1 VVVEPAPGR
10 IVGNRLALAGTVL
23 YFLEWVGIAL
33 APSLPTTR
41 YGADAA
47 ATLVDY
53 ADRSGATAFLAGWL
67 ALVLPGRILFT
78 VGLRSS
84 LRELPRAR
92 PLALWAVGAMTAS
105 VALEVGCYSLV
116 AGAARAA
123 DHGADSGAVAVM
135 DSAAAMMFVVVLIL
149 VGVAMLG
156 GGLAMLLSRGFPSWL
171 SWLGVVGGALVAGTG
186 PVVSAAAGADG
197 GLADLGDALQAT
209 TFLFWVWMIGTS
221 VVLFRRTRA
230 DDRLAAGA

>member
-1 VVVEPAPGR
+1 MEPAPGR

-41 YGADAA
+41 FGDDAA
-47 ATLVDY
+47 ATLADY
-53 ADRSGATAFLAGWL
+53 ADRPGATAFLAGWL

-84 LRELPRAR
+84 LREFPRAR

-105 VALEVGCYSLV
+105 VALEIGCYSLI

-123 DHGADSGAVAVM
+123 DHGADSGAVAVI
-135 DSAAAMMFVVVLIL
+135 DSAAAMMFAVVIIL
-149 VGVAMLG
+149 VGVSMLAG
-156 GGLAMLLSRGFPSWL
+156 ALAMLMTRGFASWL
-171 SWLGVVGGALVAGTG
+171 SWLGVVGGALIAGTG
-186 PVVSAAAGADG
+186 PIVTAAAGAEG
-197 GLADLGDALQAT
+197 GFADVGEALQAP
-209 TFLFWVWMIGTS
+209 TFLFWIWIIGTS
-221 VVLFRRTRA
+221 VVLFRRA
-230 DDRLAAGA
+230 GVEDRLAADA